1 MFYWLL
7 KYIFMGPILQLM
19 GRPKVEGLENIP
31 SSGPAILAGNHL
43 AVVDSFFLPLVCPR
57 RVTFLAKSEY
67 FTEPGFKG
75 WLKKV
80 FFGGSGQVPIDRTS
94 ADAAENA
101 LSTAKRLLGE
111 EAVGHLPGGHA
122 LARRSSVQGQDR
134 AGAYGA
140 GNRGAG
146 HSVAMVGTNVMNPPG
161 TARWHFSK
169 VTVKIGKPLDFSRF
183 DGMAG
188 NRFIERAVIDEVM
201 YELMQLSGQ
210 EYVDIYAA
218 SLKKDA
224 DTPKPAGPAQQPD
237 RMPESAAG

>member
-111 EAVGHLPGGHA
+111 GKLLGIYPEGTRSPDGRLYKGKTGLARMA
-122 LARRSSVQGQDR
+122 LATGVPVIP
-134 AGAYGA
+134 
-140 GNRGAG
+140 
-146 HSVAMVGTNVMNPPG
+146 VAMVGTNVM
-161 TARWHFSK
+161 
-169 VTVKIGKPLDFSRF
+169 
-183 DGMAG
+183 
-188 NRFIERAVIDEVM
+188 
-201 YELMQLSGQ
+201 
-210 EYVDIYAA
+210 
-218 SLKKDA
+218 
-224 DTPKPAGPAQQPD
+224 
-237 RMPESAAG
+237 

>member
-111 EAVGHLPGGHA
+111 GSCWASTRRARARPTVVCTRARPGWRVWRWQPGC
-122 LARRSSVQGQDR
+122 RSFPS
-134 AGAYGA
+134 
-140 GNRGAG
+140 
-146 HSVAMVGTNVMNPPG
+146 P
-161 TARWHFSK
+161 W
-169 VTVKIGKPLDFSRF
+169 
-183 DGMAG
+183 
-188 NRFIERAVIDEVM
+188 
-201 YELMQLSGQ
+201 
-210 EYVDIYAA
+210 
-218 SLKKDA
+218 
-224 DTPKPAGPAQQPD
+224 
-237 RMPESAAG
+237 SAPMS

>member
-1 MFYWLL
+1 MGFIGDWHGDRERMRDVLL
-7 KYIFMGPILQLM
+7 AAEVHLHGADPAADGPAEG
-19 GRPKVEGLENIP
+19 GRPGEHP

-146 HSVAMVGTNVMNPPG
+146 HSRRHG
-161 TARWHFSK
+161 RHQCH
-169 VTVKIGKPLDFSRF
+169 
-183 DGMAG
+183 
-188 NRFIERAVIDEVM
+188 E
-201 YELMQLSGQ
+201 
-210 EYVDIYAA
+210 
-218 SLKKDA
+218 
-224 DTPKPAGPAQQPD
+224 PAGD
-237 RMPESAAG
+237 RALALSRSP

>member
-7 KYIFMGPILQLM
+7 KFVFMGPILQLL
-19 GRPKVEGLENIP
+19 GRPKVEGMEHIP
-31 SSGPAILAGNHL
+31 TSGPVILAGNHL
-43 AVVDSFFLPLVCPR
+43 AVVDSFYLCLVMRR

-75 WLKKV
+75 WLKRS
-80 FFGGSGQVPIDRTS
+80 FFSGAGQVPIDRTS
-94 ADAAENA
+94 ADAAQNA

-111 EAVGHLPGGHA
+111 GKLLGIYPEGTRSPDGRLFKGKTG
-122 LARRSSVQGQDR
+122 LARM
-134 AGAYGA
+134 AMETGAP
-140 GNRGAG
+140 
-146 HSVAMVGTNVMNPPG
+146 VIPIAMVGTDVMNPPG
-161 TARWHFSK
+161 TARWHFAK

-218 SLKKDA
+218 SLKE
-224 DTPKPAGPAQQPD
+224 DTAKPTESSEQPD
-237 RMPESAAG
+237 RIPESAAG